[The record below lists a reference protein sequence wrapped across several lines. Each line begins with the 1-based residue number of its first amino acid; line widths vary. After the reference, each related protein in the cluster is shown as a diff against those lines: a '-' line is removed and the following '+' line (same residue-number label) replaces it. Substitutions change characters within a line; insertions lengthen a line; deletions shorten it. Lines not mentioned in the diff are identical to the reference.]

1 VEPVPATALLLWRL
15 IEPVH
20 AVTYFAPEA
29 IGEFRAAGYR
39 GFWMGYFA
47 GRAAPL
53 GPVGPELVHALFYN
67 FSFDRVA
74 RALPDAW
81 TFGNPH
87 VAVEARQR
95 GAEAALRRQ
104 LDNLASDEVVSTAAD
119 LLARAAHAAPIEGRP
134 LFAANRAL
142 PEPVTPIGR
151 LWHFATLLR
160 EHRGDGHVAA
170 LLTAGITGRQ
180 SHVLQSLAMGLPKP
194 VYVAAREFDDDE
206 WVGVLAEL
214 RTAGYVD
221 QAGDLTRA
229 GRARKDEI
237 EARTDA
243 LAWTAYAGL
252 SLQDLQTLT
261 RVLQPITGAVVRA
274 GDIPLDAPMGLNL
287 RELAHSP

>member
-1 VEPVPATALLLWRL
+1 MEAVPATARRLWHL
-15 IEPVH
+15 VEPVH

-29 IGEFRAAGYR
+29 IGAFRSVGYR

-74 RALPDAW
+74 KALPDAW
-81 TFGNPH
+81 TFASPQ
-87 VAVEARQR
+87 VALAARQR

-104 LDNLASDEVVSTAAD
+104 LGPLALDGVVSTAAD
-119 LLARAAHAAPIEGRP
+119 LLARAAHAAPMPGRP

-142 PEPVTPIGR
+142 PEPVEPIAR
-151 LWHFATLLR
+151 LWHFTTLLR

-170 LLTAGITGRQ
+170 LLSCGVTGRQ
-180 SHVLQSLAMGLPKP
+180 SHVLHSLAAGMPRP
-194 VYVAAREFDDDE
+194 VYVAARDFDDDE
-206 WVGVLAEL
+206 WGTVLAEL
-214 RTAGYVD
+214 RAAGFVD
-221 QAGDLTRA
+221 EAGNLTSS
-229 GRARKDEI
+229 GRARKDDI

-252 SLQDLQTLT
+252 SAQDLQTLT
-261 RVLQPITGAVVRA
+261 DALRPIARAVVQA
-274 GDIPLDAPMGLNL
+274 GDIPLEAPMGLDL
-287 RELAHSP
+287 RELAG